1 MKTRDLIRAVKADT
15 EAIRLMTRLCE
26 DPASVGKLLEP
37 ELQALVCRCALRKWD
52 VDLAGAQ
59 HAYGFSRS
67 TEEGVCNNLN
77 AACALYRKWVVRGR
91 TETRLL
97 QEARI

>member
-1 MKTRDLIRAVKADT
+1 MRAGELFRAVKKDAED
-15 EAIRLMTRLCE
+15 IRLMTRLCE

-37 ELQALVCRCALRKWD
+37 ALKALVCRCALRKWD
-52 VDLAGAQ
+52 VDLAAPSCAYYYIRGAVDSA
-59 HAYGFSRS
+59 H
-67 TEEGVCNNLN
+67 NNLN

-97 QEARI
+97 QEARS